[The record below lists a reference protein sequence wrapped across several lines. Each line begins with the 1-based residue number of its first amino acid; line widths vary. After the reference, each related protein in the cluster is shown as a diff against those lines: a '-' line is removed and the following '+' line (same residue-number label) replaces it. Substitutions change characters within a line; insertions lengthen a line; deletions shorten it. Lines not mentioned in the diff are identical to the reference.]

1 MTWPTTSVGFG
12 TAGGET
18 VTGVVT
24 LGAETGAGGDAGPTE
39 LADAGGAGT
48 GAGADSP
55 LDPIGTVGDF
65 KRPTD
70 RASVA

>member
-1 MTWPTTSVGFG
+1 M
-12 TAGGET
+12 
-18 VTGVVT
+18 T

-55 LDPIGTVGDF
+55 LDPIGAVGDF

-70 RASVA
+70 PASVA